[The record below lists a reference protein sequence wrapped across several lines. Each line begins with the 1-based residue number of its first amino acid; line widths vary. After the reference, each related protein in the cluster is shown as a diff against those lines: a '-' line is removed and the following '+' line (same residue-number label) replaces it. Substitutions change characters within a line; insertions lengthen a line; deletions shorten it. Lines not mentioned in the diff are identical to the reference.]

1 MRSILGNQLVNDET
15 LLTVITEAEKILN
28 DRPLT
33 RVTNDPT
40 GLDPLTPSQLLLLRP
55 NSSLPSTDLGNL
67 VPYRKR
73 WKQSQYLANVFWK
86 RWFKEYLPILQERQ
100 KWFRPKRNVQV
111 GDLVMIVQENVSRG
125 QWPKGLIEEV
135 FPDKRGHVRQ
145 VVVRTA
151 TARMR
156 RDVRK
161 ICLQEGA
168 H

>member
-1 MRSILGNQLVNDET
+1 MFFGKGWL
-15 LLTVITEAEKILN
+15 
-28 DRPLT
+28 
-33 RVTNDPT
+33 
-40 GLDPLTPSQLLLLRP
+40 
-55 NSSLPSTDLGNL
+55 
-67 VPYRKR
+67 
-73 WKQSQYLANVFWK
+73 
-86 RWFKEYLPILQERQ
+86 KEYLPILQELQ

-111 GDLVMIVQENVSRG
+111 GDLVLTVQENVSHG

-161 ICLQEGA
+161 ICLLEGA